1 MIVEIRTYTLHIGKV
16 VEFLR
21 MYAQCG
27 RAVQIEH
34 LGHPLG
40 YFTSEVGELN
50 QVVHLWRYDDLQDRA
65 RRRAALNTTPA
76 GTPTGAAASRMA
88 NWYASTAPCC
98 ARWTSTSGQEPT
110 KVVPQA
116 EPGVSPIHQEDQDG
130 HFRKGCG
137 VRNSAR
143 ATGHA
148 GIDALRRWA
157 AARNTLQVAR
167 RFVENISPEPMNVDV
182 RLPLLKCAQNPNPQ
196 FRAIAFAIQKVP

>member
-65 RRRAALNTTPA
+65 RRRAALENDPRWHAYRRSSVADGQLARQHCALLREVDFDQWPVTDEGSPA
-76 GTPTGAAASRMA
+76 G
-88 NWYASTAPCC
+88 
-98 ARWTSTSGQEPT
+98 
-110 KVVPQA
+110 
-116 EPGVSPIHQEDQDG
+116 
-130 HFRKGCG
+130 
-137 VRNSAR
+137 
-143 ATGHA
+143 
-148 GIDALRRWA
+148 
-157 AARNTLQVAR
+157 
-167 RFVENISPEPMNVDV
+167 
-182 RLPLLKCAQNPNPQ
+182 
-196 FRAIAFAIQKVP
+196 